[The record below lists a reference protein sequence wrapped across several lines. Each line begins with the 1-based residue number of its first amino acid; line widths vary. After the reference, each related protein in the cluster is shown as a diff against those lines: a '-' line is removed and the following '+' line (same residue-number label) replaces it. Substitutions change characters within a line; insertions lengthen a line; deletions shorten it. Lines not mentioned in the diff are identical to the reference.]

1 MTLPY
6 ERTRSV
12 VYTREFLLDLTNS
25 KVTPRLPRYIRDTA
39 RSLLR
44 HYPNNFEME
53 IVSEREDK
61 FHETTNYRI
70 FGKDET
76 LL

>member
-12 VYTREFLLDLTNS
+12 VSTREFLLDLMNP

-61 FHETTNYRI
+61 LHETTNYRI
-70 FGKDET
+70 FGKNET

>member
-12 VYTREFLLDLTNS
+12 VSTREFLLDLTNPE
-25 KVTPRLPRYIRDTA
+25 VTPRLPRYIRDTA

-44 HYPNNFEME
+44 HYPTNYDME
-53 IVSEREDK
+53 TVSEREDRL
-61 FHETTNYRI
+61 HETTNYRI

>member
-12 VYTREFLLDLTNS
+12 VSTREFLLDLTNP
-25 KVTPRLPRYIRDTA
+25 KVTPRLPSYIRDTA

-44 HYPNNFEME
+44 HYPTNYDME
-53 IVSEREDK
+53 TVSEREDRL
-61 FHETTNYRI
+61 HETTNYRV